1 MRMAGQ
7 ARQFLIDRLMDSRE
21 NSDGSEETDS
31 GRKVIN
37 PYNIHVIQGWFIA
50 DKPCSIKLRIMRRF
64 FATEFLRWEMGQDG
78 AIIADR
84 RSKVIH

>member
-37 PYNIHVIQGWFIA
+37 PYNIHVIQG
-50 DKPCSIKLRIMRRF
+50 RQTMY
-64 FATEFLRWEMGQDG
+64 
-78 AIIADR
+78 
-84 RSKVIH
+84 